1 MNQNSHKRTGC
12 LGAVQRLQERE
23 REREKKESRIT
34 LAAGF
39 TSLLSSSDELSLL
52 LSSFFAAGF
61 AAGLAAGFAAG

>member
-39 TSLLSSSDELSLL
+39 ASLLSSSDELSLL
-52 LSSFFAAGF
+52 LLLLSSF
-61 AAGLAAGFAAG
+61 LAAGFAVGCTAN